1 MSISDVIIVMKQGVV
16 QQVEKPQAV
25 YDDPVNL
32 FVAKFLG
39 TPAINV
45 FKGRVL
51 DKRLFIGEQDVMSA
65 EGYRDGDVIIGIRP
79 EGFTVREDGPFSCEF
94 VRLDVMG
101 RDVSIISKCPEC
113 EEETLRAIVSSDD
126 VKGLGLK
133 SVAFELKPS
142 KVLLFDPVTEKRLR
156 PA

>member
-1 MSISDVIIVMKQGVV
+1 
-16 QQVEKPQAV
+16 
-25 YDDPVNL
+25 
-32 FVAKFLG
+32 
-39 TPAINV
+39 
-45 FKGRVL
+45 
-51 DKRLFIGEQDVMSA
+51 
-65 EGYRDGDVIIGIRP
+65 
-79 EGFTVREDGPFSCEF
+79 
-94 VRLDVMG
+94 MG

-156 PA
+156 TA